1 VGISHNKL
9 SVVVEADERGRILI
23 PRELR
28 RKFKT
33 KRYRISAKRDH
44 LELEPLEDVDELY
57 LKFADKIKS
66 DWETLEEKGEEFVS
80 RGRRGRR

>member
-1 VGISHNKL
+1 M

-23 PRELR
+23 PTKIR

-33 KRYRISAKRDH
+33 KRYKIIIKKNH
-44 LELEPLEDVDELY
+44 LELQPLQDVDELY

-66 DWETLEEKGEEFVS
+66 NWEELEEKSEEFVS
-80 RGRRGRR
+80 NKRR